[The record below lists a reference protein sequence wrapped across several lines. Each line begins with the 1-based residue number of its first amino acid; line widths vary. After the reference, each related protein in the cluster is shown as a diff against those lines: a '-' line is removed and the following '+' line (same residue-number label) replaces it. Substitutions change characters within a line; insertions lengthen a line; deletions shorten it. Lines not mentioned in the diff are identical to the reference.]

1 MTIWKIPNSKFMVR
15 SCQYVASAWLEEN
28 VSSKE
33 DIPLEQ
39 GIKATIKRPFEIVTA
54 FDLLKNIK

>member
-1 MTIWKIPNSKFMVR
+1 MVR

-28 VSSKE
+28 VSIKE

-39 GIKATIKRPFEIVTA
+39 GIKAAIKRPFEIVTA
-54 FDLLKNIK
+54 FDLSKNIK